1 VPIIALTGGIAAG
14 KTTVA
19 NRFAEL
25 GAHVLSADELVR
37 HSQRAGSPTLA
48 AIKKRFGLGVVD
60 ERGELDRAAL
70 GRIVFED
77 EMARTDLEAIVHP
90 AISAE
95 FASRVGTILAAQP
108 SAIVIYDIPLLV
120 ESNRVGDFGAVIVLS
135 CDPQIRHDRLVRLRG
150 MSSDAAQ
157 SRIDAQASEQE
168 RLSIADWTI
177 DSSQSIESTISQT
190 DAVWADLTTA
200 YRA

>member
-48 AIKKRFGLGVVD
+48 AIKMRFGLGVVD
-60 ERGELDRAAL
+60 GRGELDRAAL

-95 FASRVGTILAAQP
+95 FASRVETILAAQP

>member
-1 VPIIALTGGIAAG
+1 MPIIALTGGIAAG
-14 KTTVA
+14 KSTVA
-19 NRFAEL
+19 SRFAEL

-37 HSQRAGSPTLA
+37 QSQRAGSPTLS
-48 AIKKRFGLGVVD
+48 AIEKRFGLGVVD
-60 ERGELDRAAL
+60 GRGELDRAAL
-70 GRIVFED
+70 GRIVFD
-77 EMARTDLEAIVHP
+77 DAIARADLEAIVHP
-90 AISAE
+90 AIGAE
-95 FASRVGTILAAQP
+95 FASRVETIQGSDP
-108 SAIVIYDIPLLV
+108 RAIIIYDIPLLV
-120 ESNRVGDFGAVIVLS
+120 ETDRVNDFDAVIVLS

-168 RLSIADWTI
+168 RLSFADWTI

>member
-1 VPIIALTGGIAAG
+1 MPIIALTGGIAAG

-48 AIKKRFGLGVVD
+48 AIKKRFGLGVID
-60 ERGELDRAAL
+60 GRGELDRAAL

-90 AISAE
+90 AINTE
-95 FASRVGTILAAQP
+95 FASRVETILKSHP

-120 ESNRVGDFGAVIVLS
+120 ESNRVGDFSAVIVLS

-150 MSSDAAQ
+150 MSSDAAL
-157 SRIDAQASEQE
+157 SRINAQASEQE
-168 RLSIADWTI
+168 RLSVANWTI

-190 DAVWADLTTA
+190 DSVWADLTA
-200 YRA
+200 VYRA

>member
-1 VPIIALTGGIAAG
+1 MPIIALTGGIAAG

-48 AIKKRFGLGVVD
+48 AIKKRFGLGVID
-60 ERGELDRAAL
+60 GRGELDRAAL

-90 AISAE
+90 AINTE
-95 FASRVGTILAAQP
+95 FASRVETILKSHP

-150 MSSDAAQ
+150 MSSDAAL
-157 SRIDAQASEQE
+157 SRINAQASEQE
-168 RLSIADWTI
+168 RLSVANWTI

-190 DAVWADLTTA
+190 DSVWADLTAA

>member
-1 VPIIALTGGIAAG
+1 MPIIALTGGIAAG

-37 HSQRAGSPTLA
+37 HSQRAGSPTLS

-95 FASRVGTILAAQP
+95 FASRVETILAAQP

-120 ESNRVGDFGAVIVLS
+120 ESNRVADFGAVIVLS

-150 MSSDAAQ
+150 MSSHAAQ

-190 DAVWADLTTA
+190 DAVWADLTNA

>member
-1 VPIIALTGGIAAG
+1 MPIIALTGGIAAG

-37 HSQRAGSPTLA
+37 YSQRAGSPTLA
-48 AIKKRFGLGVVD
+48 AIKKRFGLGVID
-60 ERGELDRAAL
+60 GRGELDRAAL

-90 AISAE
+90 AINTE
-95 FASRVGTILAAQP
+95 FASRVETILKSHP

-120 ESNRVGDFGAVIVLS
+120 ESNRVGDFSAVIVLS

-150 MSSDAAQ
+150 MSSDAAL
-157 SRIDAQASEQE
+157 SRINAQASEQE
-168 RLSIADWTI
+168 RLSVANWTI

-190 DAVWADLTTA
+190 DSVWADLTAA

>member
-1 VPIIALTGGIAAG
+1 MPIIALTGGIAAG

-37 HSQRAGSPTLA
+37 HSQRAGSPTLS

-95 FASRVGTILAAQP
+95 FASRVETILAAQP

-120 ESNRVGDFGAVIVLS
+120 ESNRVADFGAVIVLS
-135 CDPQIRHDRLVRLRG
+135 CDPQIRHDRLVRWRG

-190 DAVWADLTTA
+190 DAVWADLTNA

>member
-1 VPIIALTGGIAAG
+1 MPIIALTGGIAAG

-48 AIKKRFGLGVVD
+48 AIKKRFGLGVID
-60 ERGELDRAAL
+60 GRGELDRAAL

-90 AISAE
+90 AI
-95 FASRVGTILAAQP
+95 
-108 SAIVIYDIPLLV
+108 
-120 ESNRVGDFGAVIVLS
+120 N
-135 CDPQIRHDRLVRLRG
+135 
-150 MSSDAAQ
+150 
-157 SRIDAQASEQE
+157 
-168 RLSIADWTI
+168 
-177 DSSQSIESTISQT
+177 T
-190 DAVWADLTTA
+190 DLNINSF
-200 YRA
+200 